1 MPPLDSEE
9 EHASQASWRSTSG
22 TAATAR
28 VVLAVPS
35 SLDADATVEV
45 RERPDGWRTVGV
57 VGGATKSIY
66 HAVYKVDSE
75 GRADARVITRNDRTC
90 IRCEGHDHH
99 IPRLRRL
106 WGQAQQ
112 ALSALKPCFLSGVQ
126 RNAAL
131 LLKDIYP
138 KYYFRFG

>member
-1 MPPLDSEE
+1 MNCIRMSLSRLDQKRIDCY
-9 EHASQASWRSTSG
+9 HKKRS
-22 TAATAR
+22 
-28 VVLAVPS
+28 
-35 SLDADATVEV
+35 
-45 RERPDGWRTVGV
+45 
-57 VGGATKSIY
+57 Y
-66 HAVYKVDSE
+66 
-75 GRADARVITRNDRTC
+75 TC